1 VEYSEIEAKYNGDSR
16 PTLMGALAVNLFS
29 ARRLATAGGKSL
41 RIAKISSMDYIVRC
55 AQRGAL
61 PMTLDILVRNV
72 ALWGNEGLC
81 DLGIANGRFV
91 SVNPS
96 GESSVAVMTIDA
108 EGRMAVPGFVEPH
121 IHLDKALIS
130 ERAPVNRSGTL
141 NEAIEILWELK
152 RNYVVD
158 EIAGRASRV
167 LTQALDHGISKLR
180 THVDVDPIGG
190 TRPAEGLIRARDRF
204 RDLIDIQIVA
214 FPQEG
219 IVKSPGTEALMR
231 KVMELGVDVVGGMP
245 FNEASPADSRRH
257 IEIVFDI
264 ARQFDADIDMHV
276 DETDDPSARTLEVL
290 ADLTIANGW
299 QGRVTA
305 GHTCALAG
313 YPRNYADHVISR
325 LRQADVNMIA
335 NPGTNLMLQGRLDDY
350 PKRRGVTQVKE
361 LLAAGVNVACGQDC
375 VHDTF
380 YPFGQND
387 PLEIAF
393 LLCHASHMSQ
403 PAEIL
408 TVMDMVTRNGA
419 KALRVPDFGV
429 AVGSVA
435 DLVVLDACDA
445 RAAFATRLPRR
456 WVIRK
461 GKLIA
466 QTSVETQRYFDIPAA
481 PAT

>member
-1 VEYSEIEAKYNGDSR
+1 
-16 PTLMGALAVNLFS
+16 
-29 ARRLATAGGKSL
+29 
-41 RIAKISSMDYIVRC
+41 
-55 AQRGAL
+55 
-61 PMTLDILVRNV
+61 MTLDILVKNV
-72 ALWGNEGLC
+72 AVWGNEGLC
-81 DLGIANGRFV
+81 DLGIADGYFV
-91 SVNPS
+91 SIGKGTASPN
-96 GESSVAVMTIDA
+96 AVLTLDA

-130 ERAPVNRSGTL
+130 ERAPVNVSGTL
-141 NEAIEILWELK
+141 PEAIEILWEVK
-152 RNYVVD
+152 RNYTVN
-158 EIAGRASRV
+158 EISDRASRV
-167 LTQALDHGISKLR
+167 LEQALANGISMLR

-190 TRPAEGLIRARDRF
+190 TRPSEGLIRARDRF
-204 RDLIDIQIVA
+204 RDLMDIQIVA

-231 KVMELGVDVVGGMP
+231 EVMKSGVDIVGGMP

-264 ARQFDADIDMHV
+264 AREFDADIDMHV
-276 DETDDPSARTLEVL
+276 DETDDPMARTLEVL
-290 ADLTIANGW
+290 AELTIENGW

-305 GHTCALAG
+305 GHTCALAS
-313 YPRNYADHVISR
+313 YPRDYADHVIGR
-325 LRQADVNMIA
+325 LRQASVNMIA
-335 NPGTNLMLQGRLDDY
+335 NPATNLMLQGRLDDY

-393 LLCHASHMSQ
+393 LLCHASQMSQ

-408 TVMDMVTRNGA
+408 AVMDMVTNNGA
-419 KALRVPDFGV
+419 RALRVADFCV
-429 AVGSVA
+429 AVGAVA
-435 DLVVLDACDA
+435 DLVVLDARDA
-445 RAAFATRLPRR
+445 REAFAKRSPRR
-456 WVIRK
+456 WVIRR

-466 QTSVETQRYFDIPAA
+466 ENRLEMRRYFGVQAM

>member
-1 VEYSEIEAKYNGDSR
+1 
-16 PTLMGALAVNLFS
+16 
-29 ARRLATAGGKSL
+29 
-41 RIAKISSMDYIVRC
+41 
-55 AQRGAL
+55 
-61 PMTLDILVRNV
+61 MTLDILVKNV
-72 ALWGNEGLC
+72 AVWGREGLC
-81 DLGIANGRFV
+81 DLGIANGHFV
-91 SVNPS
+91 SIGQGS
-96 GESSVAVMTIDA
+96 ASAEAVLTLDA

-130 ERAPVNRSGTL
+130 ERAPVNVSGTL
-141 NEAIEILWELK
+141 TEAIEILWEIK
-152 RNYVVD
+152 RNYTVD
-158 EIAGRASRV
+158 EIADRASRV
-167 LTQALDHGISKLR
+167 LERALSNGISRLR

-204 RDLIDIQIVA
+204 RELMDIQIVA

-231 KVMELGVDVVGGMP
+231 EAMKLGVDVVGGMP

-257 IEIVFDI
+257 IEVAFEI
-264 ARQFDADIDMHV
+264 AREFDADIDMHV
-276 DETDDPSARTLEVL
+276 DETDDPMARTLEVL
-290 ADLTIANGW
+290 AELTIKHGW

-305 GHTCALAG
+305 GHTCALAS
-313 YPRNYADHVISR
+313 YPRNYADHVIGR
-325 LRQADVNMIA
+325 LREAGVNMIA
-335 NPGTNLMLQGRLDDY
+335 NPATNLMLQGRLDDY

-361 LLAAGVNVACGQDC
+361 LLAAGINVACGQDC

-393 LLCHASHMSQ
+393 LLCHASQMSQ

-408 TVMDMVTRNGA
+408 KVMDMVTNNGA
-419 KALRVPDFGV
+419 KVLRVPDFHV
-429 AVGSVA
+429 AIGAVA
-435 DLVVLDACDA
+435 DLAVLDARDA
-445 RAAFATRLPRR
+445 REAFATRAPRR

-466 QTSVETQRYFDIPAA
+466 EAKLEMRRCFDIEAKPV
-481 PAT
+481 T

>member
-1 VEYSEIEAKYNGDSR
+1 MVHREESDYNG
-16 PTLMGALAVNLFS
+16 
-29 ARRLATAGGKSL
+29 RRT
-41 RIAKISSMDYIVRC
+41 
-55 AQRGAL
+55 QRGVL
-61 PMTLDILVRNV
+61 LMLLDILVRNV
-72 ALWGNEGLC
+72 ALWGTEGLC
-81 DLGIANGRFV
+81 DLGIVDGRFA
-91 SVNPS
+91 SIGQSAAYQNA
-96 GESSVAVMTIDA
+96 AVTLDA

-130 ERAPVNRSGTL
+130 ERAPVNVSGTL
-141 NEAIEILWELK
+141 TEAIEILWEIK
-152 RNYVVD
+152 RNYSVA
-158 EIAGRASRV
+158 EIADRASRV
-167 LTQALDHGISKLR
+167 LERALENGISRLR

-190 TRPAEGLIRARDRF
+190 TRPAQGLIRARDRF

-231 KVMELGVDVVGGMP
+231 EVMKQGVDVVGGMP
-245 FNEASPADSRRH
+245 FNEASPQDSRRH

-276 DETDDPSARTLEVL
+276 DETDDPMARTLEVL
-290 ADLTIANGW
+290 AELTIANGW

-313 YPRNYADHVISR
+313 YPRDYADHVIAR
-325 LRQADVNMIA
+325 LREANVHMIA
-335 NPGTNLMLQGRLDDY
+335 NPATNLMLQGRLDDY

-387 PLEIAF
+387 PLEIGF
-393 LLCHASHMSQ
+393 LLCHASQMSQ
-403 PAEIL
+403 PPEIL
-408 TVMDMVTRNGA
+408 TVMDMVTNNGA

-429 AVGSVA
+429 AVGAVA
-435 DLVVLDACDA
+435 DLVVLDARDP
-445 RAAFATRLPRR
+445 RDAFATRSPRR

-461 GKLIA
+461 GRLIA
-466 QTSVETQRYFDIPAA
+466 EARLETHRYFDTPAV

>member
-1 VEYSEIEAKYNGDSR
+1 MA
-16 PTLMGALAVNLFS
+16 
-29 ARRLATAGGKSL
+29 
-41 RIAKISSMDYIVRC
+41 
-55 AQRGAL
+55 
-61 PMTLDILVRNV
+61 LDILVKNV
-72 ALWGNEGLC
+72 ALWGTEGLR

-91 SVNPS
+91 SVGQS
-96 GESSVAVMTIDA
+96 DASSVAVLTLDA

-141 NEAIEILWELK
+141 TEAIEILWELK
-152 RNYVVD
+152 RNYTAD
-158 EIAGRASRV
+158 EIADRASRV
-167 LTQALDHGISKLR
+167 LAQALENGVSKLR

-190 TRPAEGLIRARDRF
+190 ARPAEGLLRARARF

-231 KVMELGVDVVGGMP
+231 EVMKSGVDVVGGMP
-245 FNEASPADSRRH
+245 FNEASPEDSRRH

-276 DETDDPSARTLEVL
+276 DETDDPMARTLEVL
-290 ADLTIANGW
+290 AEMTIDNGW

-305 GHTCALAG
+305 GHTCALAS
-313 YPRNYADHVISR
+313 YPRAYADHVIGR
-325 LRQADVNMIA
+325 LRQANVNMIA
-335 NPGTNLMLQGRLDDY
+335 NPATNLMLQGRLDDY

-361 LLAAGVNVACGQDC
+361 LLVAGVNVACGQDC

-408 TVMDMVTRNGA
+408 TVMDMVTNNGA
-419 KALRVPDFGV
+419 KALRVGELRV
-429 AVGSVA
+429 AVGAVA
-435 DLVVLDACDA
+435 DLVVLDAHDV

-466 QTSVETQRYFDIPAA
+466 ETRVETQRYFELPAA
-481 PAT
+481 PVT

>member
-1 VEYSEIEAKYNGDSR
+1 MA
-16 PTLMGALAVNLFS
+16 
-29 ARRLATAGGKSL
+29 
-41 RIAKISSMDYIVRC
+41 
-55 AQRGAL
+55 
-61 PMTLDILVRNV
+61 LDILVKNV
-72 ALWGNEGLC
+72 ALWGTQDLC
-81 DLGIANGRFV
+81 DLGISNGYFV
-91 SVNPS
+91 DIDRVPI
-96 GESSVAVMTIDA
+96 SSAPTLILDA

-130 ERAPVNRSGTL
+130 ERAPFNVSGTL
-141 NEAIEILWELK
+141 TEAIEILWEIK
-152 RNYVVD
+152 RNYTVE
-158 EIAGRASRV
+158 EIADRASRV
-167 LTQALDHGISKLR
+167 LERALENGISRLR

-231 KVMELGVDVVGGMP
+231 EVMKRGVDIVGGMP
-245 FNEASPADSRRH
+245 FNEASPEDSRRH

-276 DETDDPSARTLEVL
+276 DETDNPMARTLEVV
-290 ADLTIANGW
+290 AELTIANGW

-305 GHTCALAG
+305 GHTCALAS
-313 YPRNYADHVISR
+313 YPRDYADHVIDR
-325 LRQADVNMIA
+325 LHEANVNMIA
-335 NPGTNLMLQGRLDDY
+335 NPATNLMLQGRLDDY

-408 TVMDMVTRNGA
+408 TVMDMVTVNGA
-419 KALRVPDFGV
+419 KALRVPDFRV

-435 DLVVLDACDA
+435 DLVVLDARDA
-445 RAAFATRLPRR
+445 REAFATRSPRR

-466 QTSVETQRYFDIPAA
+466 ESSLVMRRYFDIPRASV
-481 PAT
+481 T

>member
-1 VEYSEIEAKYNGDSR
+1 MSNPDRLRAAR
-16 PTLMGALAVNLFS
+16 PVRNL
-29 ARRLATAGGKSL
+29 
-41 RIAKISSMDYIVRC
+41 SMT
-55 AQRGAL
+55 
-61 PMTLDILVRNV
+61 PDILVKNV
-72 ALWGNEGLC
+72 ALWGTEGLC
-81 DLGIANGRFV
+81 DLAIANGHFV
-91 SVNPS
+91 SIGRS
-96 GESSVAVMTIDA
+96 AASSNAGLTLDA

-130 ERAPVNRSGTL
+130 ERAPVNISGTL
-141 NEAIEILWELK
+141 TEAIEILWNIK
-152 RNYVVD
+152 RNYTVD
-158 EIAGRASRV
+158 EIADRASRV
-167 LTQALDHGISKLR
+167 LERALESGIFRLR

-231 KVMELGVDVVGGMP
+231 EVMKSGVDVVGGMP
-245 FNEASPADSRRH
+245 FNETSPQDSRRH

-264 ARQFDADIDMHV
+264 AREFDADIDMHV
-276 DETDDPSARTLEVL
+276 DETDDPMARTLEVL
-290 ADLTIANGW
+290 AELTIGNGW

-305 GHTCALAG
+305 GHTCALAS
-313 YPRNYADHVISR
+313 YPRDYADHVIGR
-325 LRQADVNMIA
+325 LRQANVNMIA
-335 NPGTNLMLQGRLDDY
+335 NPATNLMLQGRLDDY

-387 PLEIAF
+387 PLEIGF
-393 LLCHASHMSQ
+393 LLCHASQMSQ

-408 TVMDMVTRNGA
+408 TVMDMVTSNAA
-419 KALRVPDFGV
+419 KALRAPDFRV
-429 AVGSVA
+429 AVGAVA
-435 DLVVLDACDA
+435 DLVVLDARDA
-445 RAAFATRLPRR
+445 REAFATRAPRR
-456 WVIRK
+456 WVIRR

-466 QTSVETQRYFDIPAA
+466 EAKLEMHRYFDVQAM

>member
-1 VEYSEIEAKYNGDSR
+1 MA
-16 PTLMGALAVNLFS
+16 
-29 ARRLATAGGKSL
+29 
-41 RIAKISSMDYIVRC
+41 
-55 AQRGAL
+55 
-61 PMTLDILVRNV
+61 LDILVKNV
-72 ALWGNEGLC
+72 ALWGTQDLC
-81 DLGIANGRFV
+81 DLGISNGYFV
-91 SVNPS
+91 DIDRVPI
-96 GESSVAVMTIDA
+96 SSAPTLILDA

-130 ERAPVNRSGTL
+130 ERAPFNVSGTL
-141 NEAIEILWELK
+141 TEAIEILWEIK
-152 RNYVVD
+152 RNYTVE
-158 EIAGRASRV
+158 EIADRASRV
-167 LTQALDHGISKLR
+167 LERALENGISRLR
-180 THVDVDPIGG
+180 THVDVDPIGS

-231 KVMELGVDVVGGMP
+231 EVMKRGVDIVGGMP
-245 FNEASPADSRRH
+245 FNEASPEDSRRH

-276 DETDDPSARTLEVL
+276 DETDNPMARTLEVV
-290 ADLTIANGW
+290 AELTIANGW

-305 GHTCALAG
+305 GHTCALAS
-313 YPRNYADHVISR
+313 YPRDYADHVINR
-325 LRQADVNMIA
+325 LHEANVNMIA
-335 NPGTNLMLQGRLDDY
+335 NPATNLMLQGRLDDY

-408 TVMDMVTRNGA
+408 TVMDMVTVNGA
-419 KALRVPDFGV
+419 KALRVPDFRV

-435 DLVVLDACDA
+435 DLVVLDARDA
-445 RAAFATRLPRR
+445 REAFATRSPRR

-466 QTSVETQRYFDIPAA
+466 ESSLVVRRYFDIPRASV
-481 PAT
+481 T